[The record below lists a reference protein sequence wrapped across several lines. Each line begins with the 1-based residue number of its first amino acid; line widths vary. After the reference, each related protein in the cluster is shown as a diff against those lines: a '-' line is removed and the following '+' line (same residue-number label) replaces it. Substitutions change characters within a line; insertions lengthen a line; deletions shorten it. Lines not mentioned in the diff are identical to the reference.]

1 MASRLF
7 GKHLHENSQDFI
19 LCGSAD
25 FPQLFHQP
33 ALVDCANL
41 IQDNLPGFPFKL
53 TIHPAWV
60 ISTFGCQGSYDN
72 RRDVT
77 FISSGEMTRQG
88 RVF

>member
-41 IQDNLPGFPFKL
+41 IQDNLPVFPFKL
-53 TIHPAWV
+53 TIHLAWV